1 MKQQLMRGALGA
13 LLACAATALPAAEA
27 NAVKYKT
34 NLAPSV
40 ELSYAIKARQRGIPV
55 DGSAKVR
62 WIASGRTFS
71 VVTETHAKVIGKILD
86 SRTEGLIDEFGLA
99 PLQFNEKRFSKKP
112 TATSFDRT
120 QGAIRFSASDET
132 YPITGGEQDRNSI
145 IWQLIAVARAAQGQF
160 TAGTAWTFF
169 VAGQRD
175 AEAWT
180 FKVIKPERLR
190 TPFGEL
196 NTVHVI
202 RLPPEGKGQQLDI
215 WLAPQRDW
223 YPVRLRFA
231 DDNGD
236 FVDQRLEK
244 ILKKPS

>member
-1 MKQQLMRGALGA
+1 MKQRFLRCALGA
-13 LLACAATALPAAEA
+13 LLACGTATLPAATA

-34 NLAPSV
+34 DLPPSV
-40 ELSYAIKARQRGIPV
+40 ELSYTIKARQRGIPV
-55 DGSAKVR
+55 DGSATVR
-62 WIASGRTFS
+62 WIASGRSFS
-71 VVTETHAKVIGKILD
+71 VITETRAKVLGKILD
-86 SRTEGLIDEFGLA
+86 SRTEGLIDDFGLA

-112 TATSFDRT
+112 TATSFDRA
-120 QGAIRFSASDET
+120 QGTIHFSASNET

-160 TAGTAWTFF
+160 KAGTDWTFF

-175 AEAWT
+175 AEDWT

-190 TPFGEL
+190 TPLGDL
-196 NTVHVI
+196 NTLHVI

-236 FVDQRLEK
+236 FVDQRLER
-244 ILKKPS
+244 IVKKAS